1 MGNTQFSL
9 STWKWRSLALAY
21 LIVCTDKFKGVAIK
35 TALSCIKGVQ
45 CNVQCNKISWCKLLC
60 WKNTYF
66 ICGQNIGWR
75 IYQQGLVTLP
85 KQIRGKGPRVHGT
98 MSSGL
103 IHMYLYCKVGI
114 VHNYPT
120 KGRWIHTVVVDIIYW
135 DAKRRGI
142 YLALFTDPRFMDW
155 VFPWVLWS
163 WFLSA
168 LISNFLA
175 AQQPSM
181 QTLSSML

>member
-1 MGNTQFSL
+1 M
-9 STWKWRSLALAY
+9 
-21 LIVCTDKFKGVAIK
+21 
-35 TALSCIKGVQ
+35 
-45 CNVQCNKISWCKLLC
+45 
-60 WKNTYF
+60 
-66 ICGQNIGWR
+66 
-75 IYQQGLVTLP
+75 VTLP
-85 KQIRGKGPRVHGT
+85 KQIRGKGPRVHST

-142 YLALFTDPRFMDW
+142 YLALFTEPRFMDW

-175 AQQPSM
+175 NFNSPQCKPWAQCCSNM
-181 QTLSSML
+181 SNVKWSFSLASKSNFWDLQTLLLESLALLSNLTVCCIISSVLKMSIMKKLPSPPQKNKIIYKWINKQTT